1 MKKHFAMALALL
13 LALSV
18 LTVSALAEGKDGE
31 AIGYISFLNLSEEQ
45 IMARRAAERPG
56 REYLREHG
64 VLEFTDTG
72 LPLNHMVPYDTLDA
86 MLMGLMSG
94 EVKALHVPDCTAQYL
109 CAANDQVEQSIL
121 YHPEKAE
128 GFAQELLNAL
138 SNGYSFMMLEENSD
152 LRDQFN
158 QAIAEMKED
167 GTLDKLIQKYITDAA
182 QSGETEAVEF
192 EQFDGDPIK
201 VAVTG
206 ALPPMDYVAED
217 GSFAG
222 FNTAILAEIG
232 KRLEKNIDLVQVDS
246 VGRALALAQGNV
258 DAVFWTR
265 AESEGFVNEIVN
277 EGLMTMS
284 EEELE
289 AYIQE
294 IEKSRTV
301 EENAIINAMRDS
313 LPKGVYKNRDMPEGT
328 IITSPYYTDLNV
340 LVTLK

>member
-1 MKKHFAMALALL
+1 
-13 LALSV
+13 
-18 LTVSALAEGKDGE
+18 
-31 AIGYISFLNLSEEQ
+31 
-45 IMARRAAERPG
+45 
-56 REYLREHG
+56 
-64 VLEFTDTG
+64 
-72 LPLNHMVPYDTLDA
+72 
-86 MLMGLMSG
+86 
-94 EVKALHVPDCTAQYL
+94 VPDCTAKYL
-109 CAANDQVEQSIL
+109 CAANDQVEQAIL
-121 YHPEKAE
+121 YLPEKAE

-265 AESEGFVNEIVN
+265 AESEGIVN

-301 EENAIINAMRDS
+301 EENAIMNAMRDS